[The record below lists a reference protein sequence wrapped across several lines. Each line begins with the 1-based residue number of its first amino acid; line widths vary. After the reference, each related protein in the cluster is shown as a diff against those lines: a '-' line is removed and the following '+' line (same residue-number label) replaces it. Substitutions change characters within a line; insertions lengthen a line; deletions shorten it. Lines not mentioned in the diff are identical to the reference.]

1 MKNDYTHKE
10 IGYFA
15 WLYSVYL
22 KNYYPDAWHRF
33 IQRED
38 HMELLKKYQV
48 FCQDN
53 MATMM
58 ELLRKKYG
66 LENRRLLDPGIQVN
80 LYDHLVN
87 MVKNRT
93 FSSLIDLLQ
102 ETSWMTE

>member
-1 MKNDYTHKE
+1 
-10 IGYFA
+10 
-15 WLYSVYL
+15 
-22 KNYYPDAWHRF
+22 
-33 IQRED
+33 
-38 HMELLKKYQV
+38 MELLKKYQV

-66 LENRRLLDPGIQVN
+66 LESRRLLDPGIQVN
-80 LYDHLVN
+80 LSDHLVN